1 MIKNNNLIGHN
12 NFFNQLIYLYDNN
25 ILPNK
30 ILLSGKRGIGKSL
43 IVEHFI
49 NYIFSNNEEYKYDS
63 NKFEISIRNKSFI
76 LAKNNSHPNIFK
88 ISKNEIKKNIDI
100 AQIREMIQFQNN
112 STFNNKIKCI
122 IIDDLEYLNISS
134 TNALLKSLEE
144 PNEGVFF
151 FLIFNSH
158 ARISDTLKSRCIEFK
173 LSLHNRYNKNVVNN
187 YFECEIFDSLPRDF
201 VNYYSSPSFL
211 ISLITFCKN
220 NSINFEYLKIENLI
234 IEIIKNKYYSKDV
247 FIYENINT
255 FIELFFYKNINISK
269 NISYKIKD
277 FYYLKL
283 NEIKKYNLDLETFF
297 IEFKENLI
305 SE

>member
-1 MIKNNNLIGHN
+1 MINNNLIGHN
-12 NFFNQLIYLYDNN
+12 NFFNKLVYQYDNN

-30 ILLSGKRGIGKSL
+30 ILLSGKKGIGKSL
-43 IVEHFI
+43 LVDHFI
-49 NYIFSNNEEYKYDS
+49 NYVFSNNEEYKYNL
-63 NKFEISIRNKSFI
+63 NKFEISSKNKSYI
-76 LAKNNSHPNIFK
+76 LLKNASHPNVFK
-88 ISKNEIKKNIDI
+88 ISKEESKKHIDI
-100 AQIREMIQFQNN
+100 SQIREMIHFQNN

-144 PNEGVFF
+144 PNDGVFF

-158 ARISDTLKSRCIEFK
+158 ARIMDTLKSRCLEFK
-173 LSLHNRYNKNVVNN
+173 LSINNICVKNIVDN
-187 YFECEIFDSLPRDF
+187 YFQCEIFNSIPRDF

-211 ISLITFCKN
+211 IDLIKFFNN
-220 NSINFEYLKIENLI
+220 NSINLESMKIENLI
-234 IEIIKNKYYSKDV
+234 LEIIKNKHYSKNI

-255 FIELFFYKNINISK
+255 FIELFFYKNINITK

-283 NEIKKYNLDLETFF
+283 NNIKKYNLDLESFF